1 MNSPARE
8 ASIVIPVYNKW
19 ELTRA
24 CLKSLAATIDPARV
38 EVIVV
43 DNASSDVTSRA
54 CEYLGGKLFGSS
66 FHYIRNEINRNYS
79 GASNQGAQ
87 AASGDYLI
95 FLNND
100 TIVTPGWYEPLLED
114 FATYPTIAGTGPL
127 LVYPEK
133 GFGGELVQHLGVIVN
148 PFFTFFHLY
157 QHTPVASPL
166 AAQRRFFQAITA
178 ACLVMPR
185 NLFVEVGQFD
195 EAYIN
200 GYEDVDLC
208 ARLCSRGFRFTVNP
222 KSSVIHAE
230 GQTPG
235 RKKCDQ
241 ENFTRLR
248 NSSAR
253 FFKPDLPALLAKD
266 GLSLRVSEYCS
277 FQIAPAD
284 ETQAYL
290 NSRLPQMSGQE
301 LEETLLA
308 NIYWEEGWKKLL
320 HETEGKNEFLT
331 YFRQFFSL
339 FPNISNAAWAMRI
352 GRDYGDKNM
361 LQRVEGIAFLTSDSP
376 EEYLKSA
383 EYSRQLCIDNGLWET
398 VAQFDMW
405 IDSFDR
411 FRTEIHPGIMDFK
424 NSVQKHN

>member
-43 DNASSDVTSRA
+43 DNASTDVTPRA
-54 CEYLGGKLFGSS
+54 CEFLGGKLFGSS
-66 FHYIRNEINRNYS
+66 FRYIRNETNRNFS
-79 GASNQGAQ
+79 GASNQGAR

-100 TIVTPGWYEPLLED
+100 TIARSGWYEPLLED
-114 FATYPTIAGTGPL
+114 FAAYPNIAGTGPL

-133 GFGGELVQHLGVIVN
+133 GFGGELVQHLGVMVN
-148 PFFTFFHLY
+148 PFFTFSHLH
-157 QHTPVASPL
+157 QFTPVASPL
-166 AAQRRFFQAITA
+166 ATQRHFFQAITA
-178 ACLVMPR
+178 ACMVMPR
-185 NLFVEVGQFD
+185 NLFMEVGQFD
-195 EAYIN
+195 ENYVN
-200 GYEDVDLC
+200 GFEDVDLC

-222 KSSVIHAE
+222 KSSLIHAE

-235 RKKCDQ
+235 RKKWDQ
-241 ENFTRLR
+241 ENFTRLK

-253 FFKPDLPALLAKD
+253 FFKPDLPALLEED
-266 GLSLRVSEYCS
+266 GLRLKVSEYCN
-277 FQIAPAD
+277 FQIALSED
-284 ETQAYL
+284 TRAYL
-290 NSRLPQMSGQE
+290 NSRLPQMSAQE
-301 LEETLLA
+301 LQESLLA

-320 HETEGKNEFLT
+320 RETEGKKEFFP
-331 YFRQFFSL
+331 YFRQFFRL
-339 FPNISNAAWAMRI
+339 FPNIPNAAWANRI
-352 GRDYGDKNM
+352 ARDFGDKNM
-361 LQRVEGIAFLTSDSP
+361 LQRVEGLAFLTSDSP

-383 EYSRQLCIDNGLWET
+383 EYSRQLCLENGLQATAE
-398 VAQFDMW
+398 QFDVW

-411 FRTEIHPGIMDFK
+411 FRAEIHPRIMDFK
-424 NSVQKHN
+424 NSVLKGN